1 MKNLSFIALAIAIVI
16 STASC
21 KHVSKPWP
29 RSLDAVSGATRFG
42 NFKVQHL
49 KKVDAVNKVADF
61 LEKSGPYFFA
71 SADKDQPRVRPI
83 GIFLKYNNRIYFH
96 IGKQKDSYRQI
107 LVNPNVELVS
117 ISKEKDGGW
126 IRITGRAV
134 PDNGEELDKAV
145 FEKAPGLKNMYNE
158 ETGFSLGHFY
168 IMNGTAEIS
177 GADGTS
183 GPSFFSLQA
192 VLFLRRPAFQG
203 FIAFGRHVAAA
214 ALRDRLAIL
223 VQNDQR
229 RNAMHVEFIRHG
241 LPLCGIE
248 RNRQPA
254 HLRLLHVA
262 FHGCLVFVETHEDDF
277 KILLRD
283 SVAERDQLR
292 RELAARGAPMGGE
305 IDADRLAFERRGRD
319 FLALRVHKL
328 LAETLLQP
336 ILRLGLFLRKRR
348 HGENGGQQQHHQSFV
363 KIHLWLLF
371 DCLPITSTQYP

>member
-42 NFKVQHL
+42 NFKIQHL

-71 SADKDQPRVRPI
+71 STDKDQPRVRPI

-134 PDNGEELDKAV
+134 PDSSDELDKAV
-145 FEKAPGLKNMYNE
+145 FEKSPGLQKMYNA

-168 IMNGTAEIS
+168 IQNGTAEIS
-177 GADGTS
+177 GADGTVTR
-183 GPSFFSLQA
+183 F
-192 VLFLRRPAFQG
+192 
-203 FIAFGRHVAAA
+203 
-214 ALRDRLAIL
+214 
-223 VQNDQR
+223 
-229 RNAMHVEFIRHG
+229 EF
-241 LPLCGIE
+241 
-248 RNRQPA
+248 
-254 HLRLLHVA
+254 
-262 FHGCLVFVETHEDDF
+262 
-277 KILLRD
+277 
-283 SVAERDQLR
+283 
-292 RELAARGAPMGGE
+292 
-305 IDADRLAFERRGRD
+305 
-319 FLALRVHKL
+319 
-328 LAETLLQP
+328 
-336 ILRLGLFLRKRR
+336 
-348 HGENGGQQQHHQSFV
+348 
-363 KIHLWLLF
+363 
-371 DCLPITSTQYP
+371 

>member
-71 SADKDQPRVRPI
+71 TADKDQPRVRPI
-83 GIFLKYNNRIYFH
+83 GIFLKHNNRIYFH

-134 PDNGEELDKAV
+134 PDNNEELDKAV
-145 FEKAPGLKNMYNE
+145 FEKSPGLKNMYNE

-168 IMNGTAEIS
+168 IQNGTAEIS
-177 GADGTS
+177 VGDGVTR
-183 GPSFFSLQA
+183 F
-192 VLFLRRPAFQG
+192 
-203 FIAFGRHVAAA
+203 
-214 ALRDRLAIL
+214 
-223 VQNDQR
+223 
-229 RNAMHVEFIRHG
+229 EF
-241 LPLCGIE
+241 
-248 RNRQPA
+248 
-254 HLRLLHVA
+254 
-262 FHGCLVFVETHEDDF
+262 
-277 KILLRD
+277 
-283 SVAERDQLR
+283 
-292 RELAARGAPMGGE
+292 
-305 IDADRLAFERRGRD
+305 
-319 FLALRVHKL
+319 
-328 LAETLLQP
+328 
-336 ILRLGLFLRKRR
+336 
-348 HGENGGQQQHHQSFV
+348 
-363 KIHLWLLF
+363 
-371 DCLPITSTQYP
+371 